1 MAILE
6 AENLSKIFGPRPE
19 AALEYMKQGGEK
31 LEAQKR
37 FGNAVGVFDVSLE
50 IHEGETFVL
59 MGLSGSGKSTL
70 LRLLNRLHEP
80 TAGRVLVN
88 GTDITSLSR
97 RELMDV
103 RREMFSGMVFQ
114 NFAIL
119 PHRSVLDNVAFGLE
133 LQKRGRDDRYERA
146 NEAIELV
153 GLAGWES
160 NLPSQLSGGMQQRV
174 GLARALAVNAPILLM
189 DEAFSA
195 LDPLIR
201 REMQDELLEIQGKMN
216 KTIVFVTHDLDEA
229 LKLGDRIAIMRDAEV
244 VQLGTAEQI
253 VGRPADDYVRAFV
266 EDVDRSDVLTAS
278 AIMQRPLATAMLRD
292 GPRTVLRKLRR
303 YGLSGIFVMDR
314 ERRLQGYLSSESV
327 VEQVRADS
335 EAEQIRQEDF
345 EEPLIVQ
352 TDTPLN
358 EIIDL
363 ASQVS
368 KPIAVVDGDKRLRG
382 VIVKGAILAALA
394 GNNGDSA
401 IGEPAAPE
409 ADAQGGAA

>member
-1 MAILE
+1 MAIL
-6 AENLSKIFGPRPE
+6 ATENLSKVFGPRPE
-19 AALEYMKQGGEK
+19 AALEYMRKGGDK
-31 LEAQKR
+31 LTAQKR
-37 FGNAVGVFDVSLE
+37 FGNAIGVYDVSLE
-50 IHEGETFVL
+50 IKEGEIFVL

-80 TAGRVLVN
+80 TAGRVLVG
-88 GTDITSLSR
+88 GTDITGLNR

-103 RREMFSGMVFQ
+103 RRRMFSGMVFQ

-133 LQKRGRDDRYERA
+133 LQKAGRDQRYERA
-146 NEAIELV
+146 RQAIELV
-153 GLAGWES
+153 GLSGWEN

-174 GLARALAVNAPILLM
+174 GLARALAVDAPILLM

-201 REMQDELLEIQGKMN
+201 REMQDELLEIQGQMN

-229 LKLGDRIAIMRDAEV
+229 LKLGDRIAIMRDAQV
-244 VQLGTAEQI
+244 VQTGTGEQI

-266 EDVDRSDVLTAS
+266 EGVDRSDVLTA
-278 AIMQRPLATAMLRD
+278 AGIMQRPLATAVVRD

-327 VEQVRADS
+327 VQQVRADA
-335 EAEQIRQEDF
+335 EAEQIRREDF
-345 EEPLIVQ
+345 EEPLVVQ
-352 TDTPLN
+352 ADTPLS

-368 KPIAVVDGDKRLRG
+368 KPIAVVDGERRLRG

-394 GNNGDSA
+394 GNNGPA
-401 IGEPAAPE
+401 QEPAAPE
-409 ADAQGGAA
+409 PEVQGGAQ

>member
-1 MAILE
+1 MAIL
-6 AENLSKIFGPRPE
+6 ATENLSKVFGPRPE
-19 AALEYMKQGGEK
+19 AALEYMRKGGDK
-31 LEAQKR
+31 LTAQKR

-50 IHEGETFVL
+50 IREGETFVL

-80 TAGRVLVN
+80 TAGKVLVG
-88 GTDITSLSR
+88 GTDITELNR
-97 RELMDV
+97 RELMEV
-103 RREMFSGMVFQ
+103 RRRMFSGMVFQ

-119 PHRSVLDNVAFGLE
+119 PQRSVLDNVSFGLE
-133 LQKRGRDDRYERA
+133 LQKVDRNKRYERA
-146 NEAIELV
+146 QHAIELV
-153 GLAGWES
+153 GLSGWENS
-160 NLPSQLSGGMQQRV
+160 IPAQLSGGMQQRV
-174 GLARALAVNAPILLM
+174 GLARALAVDAPILLM

-201 REMQDELLEIQGKMN
+201 REMQDELLEIQGQMN

-244 VQLGTAEQI
+244 VQTGTAEQI
-253 VGRPADDYVRAFV
+253 VARPADDYVRAFV
-266 EDVDRSDVLTAS
+266 EGVDRSEVLTAS
-278 AIMQRPLATAMLRD
+278 GIMQRPLATAMVRD

-303 YGLSGIFVMDR
+303 YGLSGIFVTDR

-327 VEQVRADS
+327 VEHVRSDG
-335 EAEQIRQEDF
+335 EAEQIRPEDF
-345 EEPLIVQ
+345 EEPLVVQ
-352 TDTPLN
+352 ADTPLS

-368 KPIAVVDGDKRLRG
+368 KPIAVTDGEGRLRG

-394 GNNGDSA
+394 GNNGPA
-401 IGEPAAPE
+401 EATPPAELPGE
-409 ADAQGGAA
+409 GAA

>member
-174 GLARALAVNAPILLM
+174 GLARALAVDAPILLM

-382 VIVKGAILAALA
+382 IIVKGAILAALA

>member
-1 MAILE
+1 MAIL
-6 AENLSKIFGPRPE
+6 ATENLSKVFGPRPE
-19 AALEYMKQGGEK
+19 AALEYMRKGGDK
-31 LEAQKR
+31 LTAQKR

-50 IHEGETFVL
+50 IKEGEIFVL

-80 TAGRVLVN
+80 TAGKVLVG
-88 GTDITSLSR
+88 GTDITELSR
-97 RELMDV
+97 RELMEV
-103 RREMFSGMVFQ
+103 RRRMFSGMVFQ

-119 PHRSVLDNVAFGLE
+119 PQRSVLDNVSFGLE
-133 LQKRGRDDRYERA
+133 LQKVDRSKRYERA
-146 NEAIELV
+146 QHAIELV
-153 GLAGWES
+153 GLSGWENS
-160 NLPSQLSGGMQQRV
+160 VPAQLSGGMQQRV
-174 GLARALAVNAPILLM
+174 GLARALAVDAPILLM

-201 REMQDELLEIQGKMN
+201 REMQDELLEIQGQMD

-244 VQLGTAEQI
+244 VQTGTAEQI
-253 VGRPADDYVRAFV
+253 VARPADDYVRAFV
-266 EDVDRSDVLTAS
+266 EGVDRSEVLTAS
-278 AIMQRPLATAMLRD
+278 AIMQRPLATAMVRD

-303 YGLSGIFVMDR
+303 YGLSGIFVTDR

-327 VEQVRADS
+327 VEHVRADG
-335 EAEQIRQEDF
+335 EAERVRPEDF
-345 EEPLIVQ
+345 EKPLVVQ
-352 TDTPLN
+352 ADTPLS

-368 KPIAVVDGDKRLRG
+368 KPIAVTDGEGRLRG

-394 GNNGDSA
+394 GNNGPAEEASPA
-401 IGEPAAPE
+401 GLSGEDAA
-409 ADAQGGAA
+409 